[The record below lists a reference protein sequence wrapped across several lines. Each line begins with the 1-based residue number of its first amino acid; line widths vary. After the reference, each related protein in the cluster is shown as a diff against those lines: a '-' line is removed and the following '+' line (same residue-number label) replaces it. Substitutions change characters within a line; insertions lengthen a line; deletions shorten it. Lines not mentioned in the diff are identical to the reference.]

1 MIFPRPR
8 RTMTRPQGGFCV
20 SVLVASLTTCDAGRL
35 RQGQACRGNPSRP
48 ARIGPRPLPIR
59 DPAPRRRLLGRLAP
73 MVAVQSPLSGS
84 GSGYRRG
91 VPSMRS
97 DVKRIIISS
106 ALLAAIAA
114 TPVPAS
120 ARDGWNAAGAVIG
133 AAGGLALGSALAANS
148 YYPGKLVAPGR
159 PVYVVAPAPVY
170 VESFDEGPV
179 CFVKRRRYVDEFGD
193 VVIRRV
199 RICE

>member
-1 MIFPRPR
+1 
-8 RTMTRPQGGFCV
+8 
-20 SVLVASLTTCDAGRL
+20 
-35 RQGQACRGNPSRP
+35 
-48 ARIGPRPLPIR
+48 
-59 DPAPRRRLLGRLAP
+59 
-73 MVAVQSPLSGS
+73 
-84 GSGYRRG
+84 
-91 VPSMRS
+91 MRS

-106 ALLAAIAA
+106 ALLAAIAT

-148 YYPGKLVAPGR
+148 YYPGKLVASAR
-159 PVYVVAPAPVY
+159 PVYVVAPARPVY

>member
-1 MIFPRPR
+1 M
-8 RTMTRPQGGFCV
+8 
-20 SVLVASLTTCDAGRL
+20 
-35 RQGQACRGNPSRP
+35 
-48 ARIGPRPLPIR
+48 
-59 DPAPRRRLLGRLAP
+59 
-73 MVAVQSPLSGS
+73 
-84 GSGYRRG
+84 
-91 VPSMRS
+91 
-97 DVKRIIISS
+97 KRIIIST
-106 ALLAAIAA
+106 ALLVAIAT

-148 YYPGKLVAPGR
+148 YYPGKLI
-159 PVYVVAPAPVY
+159 APARPVY
-170 VESFDEGPV
+170 VESIDEGPV